1 MEFLITPVMYQKN
14 RINGLVT
21 SDNSRII
28 KNNGRLWKTIEWI
41 NKNNGRETMVFY
53 RMWII
58 AREINGCA
66 K

>member
-1 MEFLITPVMYQKN
+1 MEFLIIPVMYQKN
-14 RINGLVT
+14 RINRLAT

-41 NKNNGRETMVFY
+41 NANNGRETIVEY
-53 RMWII
+53 GERII
-58 AREINGCA
+58 VREINGCA